1 MIEGTRVLVEC
12 RVRGI
17 RGCIGCEGG
26 KECKESGSEAEKEI
40 IDRASKKSNVNRA
53 ERMQPVAQ

>member
-40 IDRASKKSNVNRA
+40 IDRASKKK
-53 ERMQPVAQ
+53 